1 MGRHS
6 RHGQP
11 AAPQPGPRSH
21 RGRRKHHPVR
31 TGLLASS
38 AAMAVGA
45 VAASSGLLSGVT
57 TALPAPFGGDGTG
70 NGSGTQADGPAP
82 APDGSDIP
90 SPLGGTTTPAPGG
103 TTAPAGSPQASPSGG
118 STTGAARP
126 TLSPTRAA
134 TVPTAAAPSPTR
146 TTAAPTVPVVPRSPA
161 APTVRP
167 TATRSTTTPATD
179 EVTAARAQ
187 ILSLVNQQRAS
198 AGCSPLTAS
207 SALDRLAQ
215 NFSEDMA
222 ARGFFDH
229 TDPDGHTPWD
239 RAAAL
244 GITNLG
250 GENIARGQA
259 DAQAVMD
266 AWMNSPGHR
275 ANILNC
281 DYRTL
286 GVGIHFG
293 AGGPWWTQDFGF

>member
-6 RHGQP
+6 RHAQP
-11 AAPQPGPRSH
+11 AAPQPGPRGH

-57 TALPAPFGGDGTG
+57 GQLPHRDGEGGRLQAG
-70 NGSGTQADGPAP
+70 QADGPGPAP
-82 APDGSDIP
+82 AAPGSDIP
-90 SPLGGTTTPAPGG
+90 SPLGGSTTPAGGPTTAPGASPAATPGGKAATPRPSASPRG
-103 TTAPAGSPQASPSGG
+103 TTAPAA
-118 STTGAARP
+118 P
-126 TLSPTRAA
+126 TKPPAPT
-134 TVPTAAAPSPTR
+134 PTR
-146 TTAAPTVPVVPRSPA
+146 TTAAPTTPVVTLAPA
-161 APTVRP
+161 RTAP
-167 TATRSTTTPATD
+167 AETPVSSDA
-179 EVTAARAQ
+179 VTAARAQ
-187 ILSLVNQQRAS
+187 ILSLVNDQRAT
-198 AGCSPLTAS
+198 AGCKPLTAS
-207 SALDRLAQ
+207 ADLDQLAQ
-215 NFSEDMA
+215 NFSDDMA

-239 RAAAL
+239 RAKAL

-281 DYRTL
+281 DYTTL

-293 AGGPWWTQDFGF
+293 TGGPWWTQDFGF

>member
-6 RHGQP
+6 RHAQP
-11 AAPQPGPRSH
+11 AAPQPGPRGH

-38 AAMAVGA
+38 AVMAVGA

-57 TALPAPFGGDGTG
+57 AGLPQLDGE
-70 NGSGTQADGPAP
+70 GSGPQAKGAAP
-82 APDGSDIP
+82 AAPGSDIP
-90 SPLGGTTTPAPGG
+90 SPLGESTTPAAGSTGAPGTAAAG
-103 TTAPAGSPQASPSGG
+103 SPSGTRATPKPSASPTRTRTATPNPAAPTPTRTAAAPTTPVVTLSPARSTPTTAPA
-118 STTGAARP
+118 STDA
-126 TLSPTRAA
+126 
-134 TVPTAAAPSPTR
+134 
-146 TTAAPTVPVVPRSPA
+146 
-161 APTVRP
+161 
-167 TATRSTTTPATD
+167 
-179 EVTAARAQ
+179 VTAARAQ
-187 ILSLVNQQRAS
+187 ILGLVNQQRAT
-198 AGCSPLTAS
+198 AGCKPLTAS
-207 SALDRLAQ
+207 SPLDRLAQ
-215 NFSEDMA
+215 NFSQDMA

-239 RAAAL
+239 RAKAL

-281 DYRTL
+281 DYTTL